1 MFTQWLS
8 FPAVFTSICNRVYLK
23 SPLIAQSAWPVLC
36 SGHGPL
42 RVTSEQLCAVLELQ
56 GQADAVSHSRAV
68 KAECPVAGGGL
79 LSTFGLSLFYK
90 VAFGS
95 CSNFEITH

>member
-1 MFTQWLS
+1 MFTQWFS

-42 RVTSEQLCAVLELQ
+42 RLTSEQLCAVLELQ
-56 GQADAVSHSRAV
+56 GQADAISHLRAV
-68 KAECPVAGGGL
+68 KAECRWGRAWGSVLNLQFESL
-79 LSTFGLSLFYK
+79 LQSGFWILF
-90 VAFGS
+90 
-95 CSNFEITH
+95 